1 MGVMICCTIWI
12 PEEHV
17 WRRKSLLMVTLT
29 SRRSCSCSCWL
40 HLLLCLGLLLLLR
53 LRLLLLLGLKLDH
66 LRLLLVHSYC
76 LHTT

>member
-1 MGVMICCTIWI
+1 MHD
-12 PEEHV
+12 EEHF
-17 WRRKSLLMVTLT
+17 WRRKSSLMVTLT

-40 HLLLCLGLLLLLR
+40 HLLLCLGLLLLLLR

-76 LHTT
+76 LHPT

>member
-1 MGVMICCTIWI
+1 MHDV
-12 PEEHV
+12 EHF
-17 WRRKSLLMVTLT
+17 WRRKSSLMVTLT

-53 LRLLLLLGLKLDH
+53 LPLLLLLLLGLKLDH

-76 LHTT
+76 LHPT